1 MRKSVRGIIATLLVF
16 VLAVGTGSAQTP
28 RTEMKLT
35 IEEAIELGL
44 ANDVAYR
51 LAALTCKLRRCGLS
65 RPRRAI

>member
-35 IEEAIELGL
+35 IEEAI
-44 ANDVAYR
+44 NWVWQ
-51 LAALTCKLRRCGLS
+51 RCGLQTGRWTQIAQVRQS
-65 RPRRAI
+65 RPRRAT